1 MLPETRTREGDVLGV
16 GIDWAEEFH
25 LVALGSPGEG
35 VIEVLRVEHRP
46 EAVSALVERIAGM
59 EADPAEVRV
68 ARFVRNDRL
77 TDALMAQAFASLS
90 ASPGVRALYDEAAAW
105 PQHETSLPLDI

>member
-1 MLPETRTREGDVLGV
+1 MLGV

-46 EAVSALVERIAGM
+46 EAVSALVERIARL

-68 ARFVRNDRL
+68 VLRPGTGCSLRL
-77 TDALMAQAFASLS
+77 
-90 ASPGVRALYDEAAAW
+90 W
-105 PQHETSLPLDI
+105 